1 MQAQGNK
8 QNVVVIPASVT
19 VITVKGVLN
28 GPLKKSK
35 SGQILQFFVVAK
47 SRLRVSN
54 IENKGNR

>member
-1 MQAQGNK
+1 VQAQGNK

-19 VITVKGVLN
+19 VITVKGVSN

-35 SGQILQFFVVAK
+35 SGQILQFFFAK
-47 SRLRVSN
+47 SHLGVSN